1 MILTICTTVGMTDRL
16 SHIVL
21 PLLKSLGR
29 PHPDLLEFSSG
40 FWDLRHFST
49 LDSMKGQDPTSE
61 LSIERLGWYSDRL
74 TKSIATL
81 GTMFPGTPLLWRALH
96 HTPKSSIT
104 PFTRVAALDQLG
116 RKVVRDL
123 NKSSKRVPFVK
134 QTTSE
139 APRKKPTKERESTH
153 ATFLNRVN
161 NRINNAGPKSQIM
174 QQIGVDSLVGKI
186 RVDEWGALMLGQEHG
201 RDDVDTA
208 VLPGGFIWGDIL
220 LSELRRVT
228 TGHANYVEV

>member
-1 MILTICTTVGMTDRL
+1 MTDRL

-49 LDSMKGQDPTSE
+49 LDVLKHQDPTSE
-61 LSIERLGWYSDRL
+61 LSIERFGWYSDRL

-81 GTMFPGTPLLWRALH
+81 GTIFPGTPLLWRALH

-104 PFTRVAALDQLG
+104 PFTRLAALDQLG
-116 RKVVRDL
+116 RKVVRDF
-123 NKSSKRVPFVK
+123 NKSSKRIPFVVGPSK
-134 QTTSE
+134 SE
-139 APRKKPTKERESTH
+139 ESRRQKPTKERESTH
-153 ATFLNRVN
+153 ASFLNRVN
-161 NRINNAGPKSQIM
+161 NRINNAGPKSQIL

-208 VLPGGFIWGDIL
+208 LLPGGFIWGDIL

-228 TGHANYVEV
+228 TRHANYVEVQPRVGGV